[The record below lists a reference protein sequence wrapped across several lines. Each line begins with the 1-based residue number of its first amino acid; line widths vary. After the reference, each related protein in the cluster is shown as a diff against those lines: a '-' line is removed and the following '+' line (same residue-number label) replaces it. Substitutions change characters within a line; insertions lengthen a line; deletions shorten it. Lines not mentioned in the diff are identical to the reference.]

1 MTETSNLY
9 FAYGSNLNAT
19 DWARWCQ
26 ARSADPAAM
35 RPLRPAILPD
45 HELAFTRYS
54 SVRNGGVLDIR
65 PRSGYAVN
73 GVLMAVTP
81 AGWELLD
88 MKEGVKSGAYERITA
103 RVVDA
108 EGEWHRVTTYRVVPS
123 NAKRHVP
130 PHSHYVS
137 VCAEG
142 LRGHGLAPTHL
153 LDAAADRPA
162 RPPAAGLFLSESMK
176 RSFGMVLRDQDH
188 WTLMPAS
195 VRAGQ
200 HESGALIRRQ
210 TGTVS
215 GVLLRTDA
223 VEDVVNHFDSVATVD
238 ENESARDLVTV
249 RTDDG
254 CDHRA
259 WTYVITTLAQ
269 TRV

>member
-1 MTETSNLY
+1 
-9 FAYGSNLNAT
+9 
-19 DWARWCQ
+19 
-26 ARSADPAAM
+26 M

-195 VRAGQ
+195 GSRWPARK
-200 HESGALIRRQ
+200 RRPDSQ
-210 TGTVS
+210 ADGDR
-215 GVLLRTDA
+215 LRRSPA
-223 VEDVVNHFDSVATVD
+223 
-238 ENESARDLVTV
+238 
-249 RTDDG
+249 DG
-254 CDHRA
+254 RRGGRREPFRFGGHG
-259 WTYVITTLAQ
+259 
-269 TRV
+269 